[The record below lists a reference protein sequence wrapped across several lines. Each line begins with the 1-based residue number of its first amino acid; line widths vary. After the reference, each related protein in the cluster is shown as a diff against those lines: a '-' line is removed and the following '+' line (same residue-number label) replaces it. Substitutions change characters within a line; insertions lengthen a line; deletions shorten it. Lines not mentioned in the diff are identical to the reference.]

1 MRPAPLSLL
10 AFLCPLAVVAA
21 PSTQLQLNL
30 AGPVLFGDLSSGPP
44 VSTNVTVGF
53 EDGLGVYQLG
63 FGGSYSRAHRVA
75 GATIFPDGTTV
86 NNYADQRSWFAT
98 ISPSYRRY
106 LSSFDDGFAP
116 LIEAGVRF
124 GVGHTAFGAPFDSTT
139 SVLYGAS
146 VALGGEVRFGEHFAL
161 TGKAIAD
168 ITGTRETSRL
178 KQHQETLSLGSSAGM
193 TLRF

>member
-1 MRPAPLSLL
+1 MSPA
-10 AFLCPLAVVAA
+10 
-21 PSTQLQLNL
+21 
-30 AGPVLFGDLSSGPP
+30 GHR

-63 FGGSYSRAHRVA
+63 LGGSYSHAHRVN
-75 GATIFPDGTTV
+75 GGIILPDGTIV
-86 NNYADQRSWFAT
+86 NSYAEQRSWFLT

-116 LIEAGVRF
+116 LVEAGVRF
-124 GVGHTAFGAPFDSTT
+124 GVGHSAFDAPFSALGAPFDSTT
-139 SVLYGAS
+139 SVLFGAS
-146 VALGGEVRFGEHFAL
+146 LALGGEVRFGEHFAL

-168 ITGTRETSRL
+168 LTGTRETSRL
-178 KQHQETLSLGSSAGM
+178 KQRQETVSLGSSAGM

>member
-1 MRPAPLSLL
+1 MRLAALL
-10 AFLCPLAVVAA
+10 AFLCPLAAVAA
-21 PSTQLQLNL
+21 PSTQLQFNL
-30 AGPVLFGDLSSGPP
+30 TGPVFFGDLSSVPP

-63 FGGSYSRAHRVA
+63 LGGSYSHAHRVN
-75 GATIFPDGTTV
+75 GGIILPDGTIV
-86 NNYADQRSWFAT
+86 NSYAEQRSWFLT

-116 LIEAGVRF
+116 LVEAGVRF
-124 GVGHTAFGAPFDSTT
+124 GVGRTTLGPPFDSTT
-139 SVLYGAS
+139 SVLFGAS

-168 ITGTRETSRL
+168 LTGTRETSRL
-178 KQHQETLSLGSSAGM
+178 KQRQETVSLGSSAGM

>member
-1 MRPAPLSLL
+1 MRLAPLSLL
-10 AFLCPLAVVAA
+10 AFVCPLAAVAA

-30 AGPVLFGDLSSGPP
+30 AGPVIFGGLSFATF
-44 VSTNVTVGF
+44 TNVTVGF

-63 FGGSYSRAHRVA
+63 FGGSYSRSHQVA
-75 GATIFPDGTTV
+75 ASSLSSDGTLV
-86 NNYADQRSWFAT
+86 NSYAEVRNWFAT

-116 LIEAGVRF
+116 LVEAGVRF
-124 GVGHTAFGAPFDSTT
+124 GVGHTEFGAFFDSTT
-139 SVLYGAS
+139 SVLLGAS
-146 VALGGEVRFGEHFAL
+146 LALGGEVRFGEHFAL

-168 ITGTRETSRL
+168 LTGTRETSRL
-178 KQHQETLSLGSSAGM
+178 KQHQETLSLASSAGI